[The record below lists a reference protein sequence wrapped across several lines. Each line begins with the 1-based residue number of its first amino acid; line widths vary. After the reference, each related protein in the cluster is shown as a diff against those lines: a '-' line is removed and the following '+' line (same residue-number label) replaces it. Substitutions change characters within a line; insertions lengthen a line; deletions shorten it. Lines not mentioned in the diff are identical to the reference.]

1 MKKLFFLL
9 VVATM
14 LLAGTACKVKEGC
27 PTNNYTSKANTTKH
41 GKSQL
46 FPRDMRRKM
55 GN

>member
-1 MKKLFFLL
+1 MKKIMFALFIALL
-9 VVATM
+9 T
-14 LLAGTACKVKEGC
+14 LANTACKVKEGC